1 VGVLGCDNGE
11 GGQVGVDIEAKKK
24 VEEGN
29 GEGNYSVIV
38 SGGEICETWSRFY
51 DERELNPRLLI

>member
-1 VGVLGCDNGE
+1 VGVLGCNNGE

-29 GEGNYSVIV
+29 GEGK
-38 SGGEICETWSRFY
+38 
-51 DERELNPRLLI
+51 